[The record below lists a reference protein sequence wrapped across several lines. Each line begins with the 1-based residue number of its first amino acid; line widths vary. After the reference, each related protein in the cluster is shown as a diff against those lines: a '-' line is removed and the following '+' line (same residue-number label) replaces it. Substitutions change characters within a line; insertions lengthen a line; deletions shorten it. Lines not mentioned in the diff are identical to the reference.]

1 MSGETYT
8 PPAPFAPRGLQKLKA
23 LLVSC
28 KPSAYLET
36 YTNWTRENFD
46 AQRWQWVATKAF
58 FLKLQTC
65 DDEITEAELKH
76 FALRAIGEDVGTHT
90 LRASEELRVCARV
103 LGATCAV
110 AKAEGSMQFLTT
122 TGQASFQIVATTG
135 LHFEALAYYDE
146 YVRIEQERFGANP
159 IQFPAA
165 CPAADVLDLSELC
178 IDSPDAYKIA
188 RNSMSDSTKR
198 YFELGEEGY
207 ESALS
212 DGLHK
217 MLNCRTKGAEAALH
231 AAASNFGFAVELRD
245 ELYHTVTGLSKLE
258 ISAVEFYT
266 HEQRKLAGT
275 KRHAFARASAA
286 DE

>member
-110 AKAEGSMQFLTT
+110 AKAEASINMQ
-122 TGQASFQIVATTG
+122 ATTG
-135 LHFEALAYYDE
+135 LHSEALAYYDE

-198 YFELGEEGY
+198 YFEFGEEGY

-275 KRHAFARASAA
+275 KRPAFASASAA

>member
-110 AKAEGSMQFLTT
+110 AKAEASINMQ
-122 TGQASFQIVATTG
+122 ATTG
-135 LHFEALAYYDE
+135 LHSEALAYYDE

-198 YFELGEEGY
+198 YFEFGEEGY

-231 AAASNFGFAVELRD
+231 SAASNFGFAVELRD

-275 KRHAFARASAA
+275 KRPAFASASAA

>member
-1 MSGETYT
+1 MSGTDTETYT

-23 LLVSC
+23 LLVAC

-110 AKAEGSMQFLTT
+110 AKAEASMNMQ
-122 TGQASFQIVATTG
+122 ATTG
-135 LHFEALAYYDE
+135 LHSEALAYYEE

-217 MLNCRTKGAEAALH
+217 MLNRRTKGAEAALH

-275 KRHAFARASAA
+275 KRPAFASASASNQ
-286 DE
+286 